1 MTKQQATRTI
11 LVLTR
16 YSLKKDYAPKGLH
29 RGDVVLVIRN
39 DADVEHIVTL
49 RRNGAH
55 SCTCVSR
62 KSCYHITSCKE
73 YHNAR
78 IEARKEN
85 SMPAQDVVVATPVAI
100 EPVYAMSEAVRQKL
114 AATAK
119 PAPVVAEEPVV
130 EAPKQTYRII
140 SLGKKERYDYV
151 AAIAEKREHKAAI
164 LGEIAEIKSRSKKD
178 MMNAALTQN
187 RAFSI
192 LK

>member
-1 MTKQQATRTI
+1 
-11 LVLTR
+11 
-16 YSLKKDYAPKGLH
+16 
-29 RGDVVLVIRN
+29 
-39 DADVEHIVTL
+39 
-49 RRNGAH
+49 
-55 SCTCVSR
+55 
-62 KSCYHITSCKE
+62 
-73 YHNAR
+73 
-78 IEARKEN
+78 
-85 SMPAQDVVVATPVAI
+85 MPAQEIVVVTPVAI
-100 EPVYAMSEAVRQKL
+100 EPAYAMSEAVRQKL

-119 PAPVVAEEPVV
+119 PAPVVV

-151 AAIAEKREHKAAI
+151 AAIAEKREHKAAM

>member
-1 MTKQQATRTI
+1 
-11 LVLTR
+11 
-16 YSLKKDYAPKGLH
+16 
-29 RGDVVLVIRN
+29 
-39 DADVEHIVTL
+39 
-49 RRNGAH
+49 
-55 SCTCVSR
+55 
-62 KSCYHITSCKE
+62 
-73 YHNAR
+73 
-78 IEARKEN
+78 
-85 SMPAQDVVVATPVAI
+85 
-100 EPVYAMSEAVRQKL
+100 MSEAVRQKL

-119 PAPVVAEEPVV
+119 PAPVVAEEPVASAV
-130 EAPKQTYRII
+130 EVMKPTYRII